1 MKMPIKH
8 ILLASIVFSSA
19 VHANIGADLVAGTS
33 LNDSINKAL
42 KAGSN
47 TQSVL
52 EEVAKANPELVAQS
66 FGLLAQLP
74 KSDVNQ
80 LLAQAL
86 KATAALDSQIQ
97 DDTVI
102 AAIELAKADEAK
114 ILGLLE
120 VALKNVPSDAQ
131 LDMIA
136 LFIETVGA
144 TGEGQLALRLSIAK
158 RVAEL
163 GITEDVLLAGYAAS
177 GADTAELEATAAGGP
192 VTQTGTTPTDTGNGA
207 GSGGG
212 GNTASP
218 N

>member
-1 MKMPIKH
+1 
-8 ILLASIVFSSA
+8 
-19 VHANIGADLVAGTS
+19 
-33 LNDSINKAL
+33 
-42 KAGSN
+42 
-47 TQSVL
+47 
-52 EEVAKANPELVAQS
+52 
-66 FGLLAQLP
+66 
-74 KSDVNQ
+74 
-80 LLAQAL
+80 
-86 KATAALDSQIQ
+86 
-97 DDTVI
+97 
-102 AAIELAKADEAK
+102 
-114 ILGLLE
+114 
-120 VALKNVPSDAQ
+120 
-131 LDMIA
+131 MIA